1 MAANQITV
9 KAWKGATADIPT
21 ASVAE
26 NGRLAFYVDTSAS
39 THVVKVCR
47 KVSGTPT
54 WQDVAIASEVL
65 STTILTTRGDLLVQG
80 ASGADRLAVGAL
92 GQQLRSIGS
101 PLIPTWV
108 DAAKQGTAASRSAAN
123 EAHMGVPFYTTDTY
137 GVAIGVTT
145 GPGTYAWTGFSQAIQ
160 FEAANVAAGD
170 NATASASTPVQ
181 AQWGSGV
188 TVGWVAP
195 RAGSVRSL
203 TAALSAAAAGSDLIL
218 GVYKNGTLIHA
229 SAILTLASA
238 SSATKGNT
246 TFPLGSYTFAAGD
259 VLDVRV
265 RTGSGW
271 SATTAD
277 LGITV
282 EVEC

>member
-1 MAANQITV
+1 V
-9 KAWKGATADIPT
+9 
-21 ASVAE
+21 
-26 NGRLAFYVDTSAS
+26 
-39 THVVKVCR
+39 
-47 KVSGTPT
+47 
-54 WQDVAIASEVL
+54 
-65 STTILTTRGDLLVQG
+65 
-80 ASGADRLAVGAL
+80 
-92 GQQLRSIGS
+92 
-101 PLIPTWV
+101 
-108 DAAKQGTAASRSAAN
+108 
-123 EAHMGVPFYTTDTY
+123 
-137 GVAIGVTT
+137 
-145 GPGTYAWTGFSQAIQ
+145 
-160 FEAANVAAGD
+160 
-170 NATASASTPVQ
+170 
-181 AQWGSGV
+181 
-188 TVGWVAP
+188 
-195 RAGSVRSL
+195 
-203 TAALSAAAAGSDLIL
+203 

>member
-21 ASVAE
+21 AAVVE

-65 STTILTTRGDLLVQG
+65 STTILTTQGDLLVRG
-80 ASGADRLAVGAL
+80 ASGAERLGRGGEGEILRAGA
-92 GQQLRSIGS
+92 QM
-101 PLIPTWV
+101 PAWV
-108 DAAKQGTAASRSAAN
+108 DLAKQSPAADRPTAATGYK
-123 EAHMGVPFYTTDTY
+123 GVVYYATDTY
-137 GVAIGVTT
+137 GVSFCLATSVS
-145 GPGTYAWTGFSQAIQ
+145 TYAWTGFSQAIQ

-170 NATASASTPVQ
+170 NATPASSTPVQ